1 MLNVTATAPTT
12 ESYATVWAS
21 GRAQP
26 ETSNLNYAPGDTV
39 ANAVIAEIGS
49 DGRIQFVNAFGSVQL
64 IADLVGYFVA

>member
-26 ETSNLNYAPGDTV
+26 GTSNLNYVGGDTV
-39 ANAVIAEIGS
+39 ANAVITEVGS
-49 DGRIQFVNAFGSVQL
+49 DGRIQFANAFGSVQL